1 MPTSVY
7 EDEVEEL
14 CGVIEEILEDDGK
27 GGTNSIIVRD
37 WNSVS
42 GDKSYHKIVVPHGF
56 GWRNQGSQMLIDVCE
71 RN

>member
-27 GGTNSIIVRD
+27 VAQTD

-42 GDKSYHKIVVPHGF
+42 GDKSYHNIVVPHGF